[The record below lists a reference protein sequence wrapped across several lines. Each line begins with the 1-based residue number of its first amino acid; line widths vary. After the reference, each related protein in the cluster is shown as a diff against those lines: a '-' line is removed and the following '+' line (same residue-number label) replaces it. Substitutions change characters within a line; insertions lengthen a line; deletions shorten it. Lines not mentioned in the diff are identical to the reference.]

1 MSTTGTEPPRAG
13 ATPPAPAPAS
23 TSAVSKQQR
32 VGSSRD
38 MAGRMREY
46 ETIYILRPDST
57 NDVIAQVNQKV
68 RGVIEAGGGIL
79 LKIDNWGKRKLA
91 YEVKKQLKGIYLYW
105 RYLATSGVVEELE
118 RNLRM
123 LDSVIRYYTVKVD
136 ADVLPDAKPSE
147 VTEETWT
154 KAAETAA
161 DEEEI
166 MTGQAPRSPFFEDEE
181 DEIDADA
188 EEEALRRIEEK
199 PAVADEKQES

>member
-1 MSTTGTEPPRAG
+1 MAQSMRDEPGT
-13 ATPPAPAPAS
+13 
-23 TSAVSKQQR
+23 QR
-32 VGSSRD
+32 
-38 MAGRMREY
+38 EF
-46 ETIYILRPDST
+46 ETIFILRPDT
-57 NDVIAQVNQKV
+57 NQDGIQLVNTRVK
-68 RGVIEAGGGIL
+68 GVIEQLGGRV
-79 LKIDNWGKRKLA
+79 LKLDNWGKRKLA

-136 ADVLPDAKPSE
+136 ADVVADAKPSE
-147 VTEETWT
+147 VTDETWT

-166 MTGQAPRSPFFEDEE
+166 MTGQAPRSPFFEDED

-188 EEEALRRIEEK
+188 EEEALRRLAVDKPSPTEEG
-199 PAVADEKQES
+199 QES